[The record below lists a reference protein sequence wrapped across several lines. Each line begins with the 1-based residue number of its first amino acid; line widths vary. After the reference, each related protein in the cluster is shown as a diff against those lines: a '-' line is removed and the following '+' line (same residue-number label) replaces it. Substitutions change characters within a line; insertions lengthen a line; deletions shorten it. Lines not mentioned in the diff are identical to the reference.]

1 MDECLYQGSPLQ
13 TEINNNN
20 KIESM
25 ERFYEQSKIAL
36 SERPTSKFWKEATE
50 HMAKKLKKMGGEVW
64 LAYQKKT
71 ISHMLFLEMAT

>member
-20 KIESM
+20 KIESI

-36 SERPTSKFWKEATE
+36 SERPTSKFWKDAVE
-50 HMAKKLKKMGGEVW
+50 HMANKLKEMEH
-64 LAYQKKT
+64 KKW
-71 ISHMLFLEMAT
+71 